1 MARAE
6 DNVIVVPGRRQWPRR
21 DVVRGQKLSSF
32 LVCTLET
39 ANHADC
45 PDCIPDPFARRG
57 LRAII
62 ILALMAASYIR
73 FSRPCSRFIDP
84 ARLITDTL
92 DKQKGSGPQ
101 IRPPSPRI
109 KRIRLFFRKR
119 DRIAC
124 FDCIPLPRSQNVIKN
139 YSFVLPPNDEK
150 CPRLLKDHASSP
162 KTLNHPSA
170 LHPHCSPPSHCH
182 REYHPYRPIRGGI
195 HR

>member
-73 FSRPCSRFIDP
+73 PPGRARGSSTLPDSLPILWINRRDRALKFDP
-84 ARLITDTL
+84 HL
-92 DKQKGSGPQ
+92 QGSNGFVYFFEKGTELLAS
-101 IRPPSPRI
+101 IVSPSP
-109 KRIRLFFRKR
+109 
-119 DRIAC
+119 
-124 FDCIPLPRSQNVIKN
+124 
-139 YSFVLPPNDEK
+139 
-150 CPRLLKDHASSP
+150 DH
-162 KTLNHPSA
+162 KM
-170 LHPHCSPPSHCH
+170 
-182 REYHPYRPIRGGI
+182 
-195 HR
+195 